1 MCEQDLR
8 MQSPAHPGPLERS
21 EPEWA
26 VRATVARASQW
37 SSDRVL
43 DDGDSHDKGE
53 VSLCVGEAA

>member
-1 MCEQDLR
+1 MP
-8 MQSPAHPGPLERS
+8 SPSNRGPLERS

-26 VRATVARASQW
+26 VRATLARASQW

-43 DDGDSHDKGE
+43 DEGDSHDKGE